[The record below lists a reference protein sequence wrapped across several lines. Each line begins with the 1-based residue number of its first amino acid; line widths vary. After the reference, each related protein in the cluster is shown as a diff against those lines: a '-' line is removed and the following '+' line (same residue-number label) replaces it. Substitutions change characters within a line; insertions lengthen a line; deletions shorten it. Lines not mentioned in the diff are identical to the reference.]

1 MIELMSKFPMN
12 LIDDL
17 LAGVLDL
24 AIADESPESPLKI
37 RCGRDFQIDVAVES
51 EAWAV
56 SA

>member
-1 MIELMSKFPMN
+1 MELMSKFPMN